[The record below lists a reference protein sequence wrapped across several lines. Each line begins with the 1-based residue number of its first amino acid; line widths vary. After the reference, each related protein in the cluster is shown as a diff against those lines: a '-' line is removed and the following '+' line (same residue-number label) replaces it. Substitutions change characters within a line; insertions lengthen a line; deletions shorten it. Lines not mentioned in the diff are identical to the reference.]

1 MPKSVDLAKKILI
14 SNKVKHF
21 VDLNTDLGQSR
32 DQAYFTKTNYEL
44 LNFVSSVNI
53 PCAVHDGDP
62 KDLLESIRQA
72 KRFNCSI
79 GAHIGYPDPARYGYE
94 PMQLTEEDLTA
105 WVYVQIGAFQA
116 LLRSEAMDIMHIRP
130 HGALYN
136 AFINNPEV
144 ALTVAKAL
152 HKMNSWFVLMGP
164 SGPLLERIEKEVG
177 MRTAPEVYLGKRYTS
192 EGQLSST
199 RMQEFLPPQGVMDQA
214 RQLIHNGAL
223 TAEDGKTVSLKYK
236 TLHVSPVLPQCVEVA
251 DRVGQM
257 LIQPV
262 SLPLTDIGA
271 SGWL

>member
-14 SNKVKHF
+14 SNKVKNF
-21 VDLNTDLGQSR
+21 IDLNTDLGQSR

-105 WVYVQIGAFQA
+105 WIYVQIGAFQA
-116 LLRSEAMDIMHIRP
+116 LLRSEAMDIVHIRP

-136 AFINNPEV
+136 AFINNPDV
-144 ALTVAKAL
+144 AMTVAKAL
-152 HKMNSWFVLMGP
+152 HKMNSWFLLMGP
-164 SGPLLERIEKEVG
+164 SGPILERVEKEIG
-177 MRTAPEVYLGKRYTS
+177 LRTATEVYLGKRYTS
-192 EGQLSST
+192 EGQLST
-199 RMQEFLPPQGVMDQA
+199 NRMQEFLPPQGVMDQA
-214 RQLIHNGAL
+214 RQLIHNNAL
-223 TAEDGKTVSLKYK
+223 TAEDGKTVTMKYK

-262 SLPLTDIGA
+262 SLSLTDIGA

>member
-14 SNKVKHF
+14 SNKVKNF

-32 DQAYFTKTNYEL
+32 DQAYFAKTNYEL

-72 KRFNCSI
+72 KRFNCGI

-105 WVYVQIGAFQA
+105 WIYVQIGAFQA
-116 LLRSEAMDIMHIRP
+116 LLNAENQEIAHIRP

-144 ALTVAKAL
+144 ALTVARAL
-152 HKMNSWFVLMGP
+152 HKINSWFLLIGP
-164 SGPLLERIEKEVG
+164 AGPVLERVEKEVG
-177 MRTAPEVYLGKRYTS
+177 IRTAPEVYLGKRYTS
-192 EGQLSST
+192 EGLMSSN

-214 RQLIHNGAL
+214 RQLIHNQAL
-223 TAEDGKTVSLKYK
+223 TAEDGKTVSIKYK
-236 TLHVSPVLPQCVEVA
+236 TMHISPVLPQCADVA

-262 SLPLTDIGA
+262 SLSLTDIGA